1 MDFQCDLR
9 IVNGL
14 LVRWRD
20 LAAGTECA
28 TAPDRG
34 RENKKAGTRPAFR
47 NDVTSVAMINTSD
60 QYLATTGPPKV

>member
-47 NDVTSVAMINTSD
+47 NAMALETKLS
-60 QYLATTGPPKV
+60 T

>member
-1 MDFQCDLR
+1 MDFQWDLR

-20 LAAGTECA
+20 LAAGTECT
-28 TAPDRG
+28 TAPERG

-47 NDVTSVAMINTSD
+47 NAMALETKLS
-60 QYLATTGPPKV
+60 T